1 MDVHPKY
8 LVICDGVV
16 GEAGIIAL
24 RPQTVDAVGTSDG
37 TPIEVRR
44 AVAEEVGSTKFV
56 R

>member
-16 GEAGIIAL
+16 GEAGRIAV
-24 RPQTVDAVGTSDG
+24 RPQTFDAVCTADG

-44 AVAEEVGSTKFV
+44 AVGEEVS
-56 R
+56 